1 MLRRY
6 KAILLL
12 LSGLLLLVLLSLFV
26 RQWLL
31 QDSWWLE
38 GYSWIDWIHDTGYS
52 YMNFLSTESG
62 SHFLVTSLFPLLYA
76 SVILTVFNI
85 GFIAVLILFR
95 RWRSIK
101 NYDYFSRM
109 REKADNVLLEYLYED
124 KDAAMVKLRFLNR
137 RILVKEMVDLK
148 RQIIGAKSDQLRN
161 LFYKLRLDEFIIRKI
176 KYSRWF
182 TKIMYIDAAQWMSV
196 TRAED
201 VIEPYQYVTNV
212 YVRNVAQVACISLS
226 PDSAFSFL
234 NMLEYPLPIWHQIIL
249 YKSMVLSSIPVPD
262 FYVYLRSG
270 NATVVLFALNMI
282 RLFSQRGDEDEIIA
296 LVSHEDPI
304 VRRNALKVI
313 CDLKIYRAMETVK
326 LYFQR
331 ETLRNQVNMVH
342 VLSLD
347 KTDETL
353 NFYKTIWIETK
364 PNVRMEILKH
374 IEPALRKKL
383 QDATPDD
390 DSFDKTGSNIHA

>member
-6 KAILLL
+6 KAILSFLASLFLLGL
-12 LSGLLLLVLLSLFV
+12 LSSFV

-31 QDSWWLE
+31 LDSWWLE
-38 GYSWIDWIHDTGYS
+38 GYQWVDWIHDIGHS
-52 YMNFLSTESG
+52 YMSFLSTESG
-62 SHFLVTSLFPLLYA
+62 SHFLLGSLFPLLYT
-76 SVILTVFNI
+76 SMILTVFNI

-101 NYDYFSRM
+101 NYNYFSRM
-109 REKADNVLLEYLYED
+109 REKTDDVLLEYLYGD
-124 KDAAMVKLRFLNR
+124 KDAAMVKLRSLNR
-137 RILVKEMVDLK
+137 RILVKEMVDLRK
-148 RQIIGAKSDQLRN
+148 QIIGPKADQLRS
-161 LFYKLRLDEFIIRKI
+161 LFYELHLDEFIIRKI

-182 TKIMYIDAAQWMSV
+182 GKMMYIDAAQWMLV
-196 TRAED
+196 THAGD
-201 VIEPYQYVTNV
+201 VIEPYQYVPNV

-234 NMLEYPLPIWHQIIL
+234 NALEYPLPVWHQIIL
-249 YKSMVLSSIPVPD
+249 YKSMALSSIPVPD
-262 FYVYLRSG
+262 FYVYLRSD
-270 NATVVLFALNMI
+270 NTTVVLFALNMI

-313 CDLKIYRAMETVK
+313 CDLKIYKAMETVK

-353 NFYKTIWIETK
+353 HFYKTIWAETK
-364 PNVRMEILKH
+364 PNVRMEILKY

-383 QDATPDD
+383 QDAMQDAD
-390 DSFDKTGSNIHA
+390 GFNKTSSNIHA